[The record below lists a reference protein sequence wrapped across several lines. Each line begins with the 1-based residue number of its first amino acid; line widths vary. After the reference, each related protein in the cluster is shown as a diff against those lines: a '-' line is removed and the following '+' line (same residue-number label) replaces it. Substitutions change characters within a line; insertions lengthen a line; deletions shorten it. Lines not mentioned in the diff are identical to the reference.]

1 MADKLFKLRCTY
13 CSGET
18 KIIIEVPPAM
28 RGKKRKKIQITRY
41 CEHCNKPNLIVVPET
56 WDERN
61 PVLGD
66 DDGFLGYSE
75 GIPILEGE
83 KPE

>member
-1 MADKLFKLRCTY
+1 MPDKLFKLHCIY

-18 KIIIEVPPAM
+18 KIIIEVPTT

-41 CEHCNKPNLIVVPET
+41 CEFCNKPNLITVPET
-56 WDERN
+56 WDERS

-66 DDGFLGYSE
+66 GGFLGYSE
-75 GIPILEGE
+75 GIAILQGE
-83 KPE
+83 QPQ